1 MIRIE
6 FLLAY
11 VRSRA
16 MDMMTT
22 MQSMCSSL
30 GLGAIGVL
38 ANLYVLSL
46 VSRGRRVSGDRALRG
61 HRHDVRR
68 GALRKVAL
76 ALQGGGAE
84 HPKRLT
90 RRTPSTAGHV

>member
-46 VSRGRRVSGDRALRG
+46 VSRGRSVSGDRALRG
-61 HRHDVRR
+61 HHHDVRR
-68 GALRKVAL
+68 RADEFRYVVDRIRL
-76 ALQGGGAE
+76 AKASRDRPLGHAAE
-84 HPKRLT
+84 ARH
-90 RRTPSTAGHV
+90 G